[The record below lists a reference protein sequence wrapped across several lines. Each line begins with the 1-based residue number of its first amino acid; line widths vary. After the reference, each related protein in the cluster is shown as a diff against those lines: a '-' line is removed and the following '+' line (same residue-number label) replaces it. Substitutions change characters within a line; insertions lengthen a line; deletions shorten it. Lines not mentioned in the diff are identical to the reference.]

1 MDPLLVCVVAII
13 VVALVFDFL
22 NGFHDAAN
30 SVATVVS
37 TGTLTPNIAVA
48 WAAFFNFVAAFG
60 FGVKVANTLGKGVVS
75 PGAVDRWV
83 VLGGLVGAIFW
94 NLLTWYFGLP
104 VSSSHALIGG
114 LAGAAIVHGVFGIL
128 IPAGLLKNA

>member
-1 MDPLLVCVVAII
+1 MLISVVAII
-13 VVALVFDFL
+13 LVALVFDFL

-37 TGTLTPNIAVA
+37 TGTLSPNVAVA

-60 FGVKVANTLGKGVVS
+60 FGVKVATTLGKGVVD
-75 PGAVDRWV
+75 PAAIDRWV
-83 VLGGLVGAIFW
+83 VLGGLIGAIAW
-94 NLLTWYFGLP
+94 NLITWYLGLP

-114 LAGAAIVHGVFGIL
+114 LAGAAVAHSGPSVL
-128 IPAGLLKNA
+128 LPQGL

>member
-1 MDPLLVCVVAII
+1 MLFSVVSIV

-37 TGTLTPNIAVA
+37 TGTLSPNTAVA

-60 FGVKVANTLGKGVVS
+60 FGVKVATTLGKGVVDPS
-75 PGAVDRWV
+75 AIDRWV
-83 VLGGLVGAIFW
+83 VLGGLTGAIAW
-94 NLLTWYFGLP
+94 NLITWWLGLP

-114 LAGAAIVHGVFGIL
+114 LAGAAVIIR
-128 IPAGLLKNA
+128 AG